1 MDKRWVVELN
11 LIDRLSVDQKPVVI
25 YETTSHT
32 KAFFA
37 FATTYLK
44 LVLGTMKAR
53 LSEHK

>member
-1 MDKRWVVELN
+1 MAEGLKGESRWVKGG
-11 LIDRLSVDQKPVVI
+11 DQKPVVI

-32 KAFFA
+32 KAFFV